1 MRGAAAKSLFAVLTI
16 LAGSSL
22 AFGQAGSVGGVIGKT
37 DKSVSGEEAAP
48 RKIHSARRS
57 SAKADS
63 RSHARRSEP
72 SAAGGLARFDGTW
85 TGDMSPPCA
94 GSGIRTLRVSGGHIT
109 GIMLTGPVSASGSFR
124 FQGQDGTVGT
134 GQVSG
139 NTASGSYRQP
149 SGCSGTLTATK
160 N

>member
-1 MRGAAAKSLFAVLTI
+1 MRGAAAKSLLAVLTI

-37 DKSVSGEEAAP
+37 DKSVSGEETPRRIRPARKPAA
-48 RKIHSARRS
+48 RET
-57 SAKADS
+57 

-72 SAAGGLARFDGTW
+72 GAAGGLARFDGTW

-94 GSGIRTLRVSGGHIT
+94 GSGIRTLRVSGGRIT
-109 GIMLTGPVSASGSFR
+109 GIMLTGTVSASGSFR

-139 NTASGSYRQP
+139 NTASGTYRQP